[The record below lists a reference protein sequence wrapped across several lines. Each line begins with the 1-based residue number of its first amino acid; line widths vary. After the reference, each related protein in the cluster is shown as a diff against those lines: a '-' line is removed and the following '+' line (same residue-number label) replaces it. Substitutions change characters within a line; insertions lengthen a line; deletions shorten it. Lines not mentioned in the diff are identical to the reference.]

1 MPKTYNGK
9 GADYRDADHERKRMR
24 KAAAARVVATA
35 GDVTVAPVLAQDLAP
50 IGPPRYDSENL
61 LSQLPQRKRRGGPNT
76 LRTHYSNVEQV

>member
-35 GDVTVAPVLAQDLAP
+35 GDVTV
-50 IGPPRYDSENL
+50 YS
-61 LSQLPQRKRRGGPNT
+61 KRCS
-76 LRTHYSNVEQV
+76 LRN